1 MATLKQRESDTW
13 DYTPTT
19 AKSVGEVVLL
29 GKVVGV
35 VCRPIAANAKGAVAV
50 RGVFTF
56 DKVTGGALSA
66 GAVAYLHPNG
76 KVTGSSAVS
85 GIAGLVAVDAAAGD
99 TTVDVSINHGMLY
112 DLNVSGPA

>member
-1 MATLKQRESDTW
+1 MATLKSDSGVW
-13 DYTPTT
+13 DYTPAS
-19 AKSVGEVVLL
+19 AKAAGDVVLL

-35 VCRPIAANAKGAVAV
+35 VCRPIAANAKGSIAT

-76 KVTGSSAVS
+76 KVTGSSTVS
-85 GIAGLVAVDAAAGD
+85 GIAGIVAVDAAAGD
-99 TTVDVSINHGMLY
+99 TTVDVELNGPLAY

>member
-13 DYTPTT
+13 DYTPTV
-19 AKSVGEVVLL
+19 ARAAGDVVIL
-29 GKVVGV
+29 GRVVGV
-35 VCRPIAANAKGAVAV
+35 VCRPIAANAKGSVAV

-56 DKVTGGALSA
+56 DKVTGGALTA
-66 GAVAYLHPNG
+66 GSVAYLHSNLR
-76 KVTGSSAVS
+76 VTGSSTTT

-112 DLNVSGPA
+112 DLNVTGPA

>member
-1 MATLKQRESDTW
+1 VW
-13 DYTPTT
+13 DYTPAT
-19 AKSVGEVVLL
+19 AKAVGDVVIL

-35 VCRPIAANAKGAVAV
+35 VCRPIAASTKGAIAT

-66 GAVAYLHPNG
+66 GAVAYLHSNL
-76 KVTGSSAVS
+76 KVTGSATTT

-99 TTVDVSINHGMLY
+99 TTVDVEINAGMLY

>member
-1 MATLKQRESDTW
+1 MATLKSDSGVW
-13 DYTPTT
+13 DYTPSS
-19 AKSVGEVVLL
+19 AKAAGDVVLL

-35 VCRPIAANAKGAVAV
+35 VCRPIAANAKGSIAT

-76 KVTGSSAVS
+76 KVTGSSTVS
-85 GIAGLVAVDAAAGD
+85 GIAGIVAVDAAAGD
-99 TTVDVSINHGMLY
+99 TTVDVELNGPLAY

>member
-1 MATLKQRESDTW
+1 MATLKSESGQW
-13 DYTPTT
+13 DYTPSS
-19 AKSVGEVVLL
+19 AKAVGEVVLL

-35 VCRPIAANAKGAVAV
+35 VTRPIAANAKGSVAV

-66 GAVAYLHPNG
+66 GDVAYLHPNG
-76 KVTGSSAVS
+76 KVTGSSTVS
-85 GIAGLVAVDAAAGD
+85 GIAGIVAVDAAAGD
-99 TTVDVSINHGMLY
+99 TTVDVELNGPCVY